1 MADNLL
7 VGKWTV
13 FIADENAPEGS
24 EPAAVHFYKDGS
36 CLVPVHLLGSESEAF
51 PDYLFYQAFENKTI
65 RFESGEPGMFV
76 YRYAVAG
83 DRLTLQSLDGR
94 DFTFVKEEK
103 KSIFKSKA
111 VEVTPKAAKEPEPER
126 EPEEHEWKCPSCGKI
141 NQNYVGTCGCGE
153 KKPND
158 KLFNWAEVH
167 PELARKPE
175 PEEAPV
181 VVEEPEEV
189 KPAKPAE
196 PEREPEAHEW
206 KCPNC
211 GKINQNYVGT
221 CGCGEPKPNDKL
233 FNWAEVHPEL
243 VRKPEPEE
251 EPVIVE
257 EPKEV
262 KPAKPAEPEREPE
275 AHEWKCP
282 NCGKINQNYVGTCG
296 CGEPKPNDKLFNWAE
311 VHPELV
317 RKAEPEEEP
326 EPIAVEAEPK
336 AKKDKEPEPE
346 IEPGEN
352 EWKCPKCGKIHQKY
366 VGTCGCGEPK
376 PKEAGP
382 YIPPKEVL
390 DRLKAEEPAPVIEEA
405 PAEEPKKQKPAE
417 PERVAGENEWKCPK
431 CGKINQNYVGT
442 CGCGEGKPKPA
453 PATE

>member
-243 VRKPEPEE
+243 VRK
-251 EPVIVE
+251 
-257 EPKEV
+257 
-262 KPAKPAEPEREPE
+262 
-275 AHEWKCP
+275 
-282 NCGKINQNYVGTCG
+282 
-296 CGEPKPNDKLFNWAE
+296 
-311 VHPELV
+311 
-317 RKAEPEEEP
+317 AEPEEEP